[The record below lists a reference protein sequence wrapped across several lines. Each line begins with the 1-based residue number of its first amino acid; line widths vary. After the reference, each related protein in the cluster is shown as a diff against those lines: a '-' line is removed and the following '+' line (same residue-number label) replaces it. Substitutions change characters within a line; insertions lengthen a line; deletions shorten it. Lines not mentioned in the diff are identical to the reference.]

1 MTKQTQT
8 KWALGVLAFVI
19 TATVARRVG
28 QFEMKGQAEQQIAVL
43 QQQIEHER
51 AESKANL
58 HTVISGDDSL
68 REGAKMLGY
77 QDGFVS
83 GVHEYQVCKRGSREA
98 CEHIML
104 VVVASNTKFDVLY
117 NEQGN
122 YKKNAFELFERI
134 EAQQAQDG
142 EKQ

>member
-1 MTKQTQT
+1 MTKQT
-8 KWALGVLAFVI
+8 KWALGVVAFVI

-28 QFEMKGQAEQQIAVL
+28 QFEMKDQAEQQIAVL
-43 QQQIEHER
+43 QQQITKLNEGNELWR
-51 AESKANL
+51 QSYGKLAKA
-58 HTVISGDDSL
+58 SSEQGD
-68 REGAKMLGY
+68 EQLG
-77 QDGFVS
+77 QIDGFAQ
-83 GVHEYQVCKRGSREA
+83 GVHEYQTCKRGNREA

-104 VVVASNTKFDVLY
+104 LAVGANTKFDVLY

-142 EKQ
+142 GKQ